1 MPDFFRRKAYDRL
14 AEWKTSSNGRT
25 ALLIEGA
32 RRVGKSTVA
41 ERFASENYS
50 DYLLID
56 FSLEGADVRENFDN
70 IGDLDAFF
78 RNLFL
83 LKGKSLPKGDAA
95 IIFDEVQ
102 LFPPARQAIKAL
114 VKDGRYHYIETGSL
128 ISIRKNVKDI
138 LIPSEEERVRMY
150 PMDFEEYL
158 WATGDTVTAS
168 AIHEA
173 FEARRP
179 LSDAVHRRI
188 VRDFRTYMA
197 VGGMPQAMEIFVQGG
212 DFADIDRAKRTI
224 LDLYEEDLGKH
235 DEEESERAAEV
246 FRSIPSQLSHHNSRF
261 HYATVDVAARAR
273 NLSRSVSFLAES
285 MMANVCFNVTSPEVA
300 LGLYEDRDSFKV
312 YSGDTGLLVTQVM
325 RGDPQAGDEL
335 YKALVTGRLG
345 INEGMVTEN
354 AVAQAL
360 VANGHGLYFHT
371 YNYCP
376 AGAKKESAYEVDFLI
391 IRGKRIC
398 PIEVKSSGYKS
409 HKSFDYFTEK
419 YDVKVNERFIV
430 YTKNLACE
438 GNLTYLPL
446 YMTMCL

>member
-1 MPDFFRRKAYDRL
+1 MADFFKRKAYDKL
-14 AEWKTSSNGRT
+14 AEWKRVSNGRT

-41 ERFASENYS
+41 ERFAQENYA

-56 FSLEGADVRENFDN
+56 FSLEGDDVRKNFDN

-83 LKGKSLPKGDAA
+83 LKGKSLTRGDAA

-114 VKDGRYHYIETGSL
+114 VKDGRHHYIETGSL

-138 LIPSEEERVRMY
+138 LIPSEEERTKMY
-150 PMDFEEYL
+150 PMDFEEFL
-158 WATGDTVTAS
+158 WAIGDEVTAP
-168 AIHEA
+168 AIREA
-173 FEARRP
+173 LASRKPLPEA
-179 LSDAVHRRI
+179 AHRRI
-188 VRDFRTYMA
+188 MRDFRTYMA
-197 VGGMPQAMEIFVQGG
+197 VGGMPQAVERLVAGD
-212 DFADIDRAKRTI
+212 DFASIDRAKRTI

-235 DEEESERAAEV
+235 DDETADRAAEV
-246 FRSIPSQLSHHNSRF
+246 FKSIPSQLSHHNSRF
-261 HYATVDVAARAR
+261 QFATVDEAARAR
-273 NLSRSVSFLAES
+273 SLSGSVSFLGES
-285 MMANVCFNVTSPEVA
+285 MMANVCRNVTAPEVA
-300 LGLYEDRDSFKV
+300 LGLYEDHDDFKV
-312 YSGDTGLLVTQVM
+312 YLGDTGLLVSQIM

-335 YKALVTGRLG
+335 YRALVTGRLG
-345 INEGMVTEN
+345 INEGMVVEN

-360 VANGHGLYFHT
+360 AANGHGLHFHR
-371 YNYCP
+371 YSYQP
-376 AGAKKESAYEVDFLI
+376 AGAKRENPYEIDFLI
-391 IRGKRIC
+391 VRGKRLS

-430 YTKNLACE
+430 YTKNLAHE

-446 YMTMCL
+446 YMAMCL